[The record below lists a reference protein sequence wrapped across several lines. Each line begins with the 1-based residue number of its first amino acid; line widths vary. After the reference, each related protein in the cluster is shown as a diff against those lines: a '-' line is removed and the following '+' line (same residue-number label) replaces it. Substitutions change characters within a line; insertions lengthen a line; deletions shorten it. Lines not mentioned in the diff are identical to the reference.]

1 MVDREARDKLAD
13 LIESYLDERITSF
26 EFADA
31 QVEITSK
38 TKDRTVS
45 HVAWALWHFYDDLE
59 DHTVDVP
66 KEVWDY
72 IQRLLLL
79 LRSDAE
85 IRKQRRI
92 WSWRQAI
99 AAVTLIG
106 FLAVAIPMGFGKH
119 LFVVAIPFGLISVA
133 ISDEFRKPKDED
145 EETITLA
152 PFASITEVLCVRRT
166 VPGFR
171 KRRYPP
177 EFKSKRKRSRFV
189 VPAMWV
195 VTIPW
200 LMLSPVV
207 LALQLLPGWEKREAI
222 EM

>member
-1 MVDREARDKLAD
+1 MVDRDARDKLAD
-13 LIESYLDERITSF
+13 LIDSYLDERITAF

-31 QVEITSK
+31 ERGITSK
-38 TKDRTVS
+38 TKDRTVV

-59 DHTVDVP
+59 DHTVHMP

-72 IQRLLLL
+72 VQRLLLL

-85 IRKQRRI
+85 ICKQRRI
-92 WSWRQAI
+92 WSWRQAV
-99 AAVTLIG
+99 AAAALIC
-106 FLAVAIPMGFGKH
+106 FFAVAIPMGFGKH
-119 LFVVAIPFGLISVA
+119 LFLVAIPFGLISIA

-152 PFASITEVLCVRRT
+152 PFASITEVLRVRRT

-177 EFKSKRKRSRFV
+177 GLESRRTRSRSV
-189 VPAMWV
+189 VPGMCVLTAG
-195 VTIPW
+195 W
-200 LMLSPVV
+200 LMLSPLV
-207 LALQLLPGWEKREAI
+207 LALQLLPGWDKREAI